1 MKNIRERHHS
11 NSSSDILLKEDMIEL
26 DLSNTNVL
34 SEHLTNEQVDNEGD
48 TAATT
53 LLNIMQS
60 EGSRRN
66 SQVVVKVSS
75 VQNDN

>member
-1 MKNIRERHHS
+1 
-11 NSSSDILLKEDMIEL
+11 MIEL
-26 DLSNTNVL
+26 DLSNTKVL

>member
-1 MKNIRERHHS
+1 
-11 NSSSDILLKEDMIEL
+11 MIEL